1 MATKTEN
8 EVKVSKEK
16 EGEKNLAEKMWSMNP
31 FGDME
36 HWFQEHFPNW
46 FSTPFQAPW
55 PTLGN
60 LRPPFSGRWPK
71 VDLVERDNEVMVKA
85 ELPGVT
91 KENLEVS
98 MTDHS
103 VTIHATTSH
112 EEKEEKGQYYRR
124 EISHGEFERTVPLPD
139 GVNVDEAKANFKNG
153 VLELVVPKTKSTP
166 RKTVKVE

>member
-1 MATKTEN
+1 MATKAEN

-16 EGEKNLAEKMWSMNP
+16 EGEMNPAGTMWAMNP
-31 FGDME
+31 FGDLE
-36 HWFQEHFPNW
+36 HWFQDHLPNW
-46 FSTPFQAPW
+46 FTAPFPKTW
-55 PTLGN
+55 PTLGGV
-60 LRPPFSGRWPK
+60 RPPFSGRWPK
-71 VDLVERDNEVMVKA
+71 VDLIERDSEVMVKA

-124 EISHGEFERTVPLPD
+124 EISHGEFERTIPLPD
-139 GVNVDEAKANFKNG
+139 GVNADAAKASFKNG
-153 VLELVVPKTKSTP
+153 VLELVVPKAKATP
-166 RKTVKVE
+166 RKTVKVD